1 MEEGNKKRKSERQKS
16 TIAESGPKES
26 FDTKRSFHY
35 IMRKLRHRQLT
46 NNTMKR
52 EKTKLGSLEMQLLA
66 YVQLLKKDLIRT
78 GEVSP
83 IIGISSKQERELLS
97 RMARSGLI
105 IRLKRGIYLVPP
117 RMPSGGRWAVSEYF
131 ILSKL
136 MAVLSGKYQIS
147 GPNAFNFYGYDDQ
160 VPNRVYVYNNRIFGE
175 KNIGGTEFVFIK
187 TSDSRLG
194 SINKL
199 KTPDGV
205 EAIMASRP
213 RALLDAIYDW
223 SRYNTIPRAYG
234 WVVSSI
240 EKESEFAQELVA
252 TTLKYGN
259 KATVR
264 RIGYLLSLCGVADV
278 QLTKLKR
285 KLGSSKSLIPWIP
298 GRDGKGSIN
307 RDWGLIIN
315 GSLPK

>member
-1 MEEGNKKRKSERQKS
+1 
-16 TIAESGPKES
+16 
-26 FDTKRSFHY
+26 
-35 IMRKLRHRQLT
+35 
-46 NNTMKR
+46 MKR
-52 EKTKLGSLEMQLLA
+52 GKTELGSLEMQLLA
-66 YVQLLKKDLIRT
+66 YVQLRKKDMIKT
-78 GEVSP
+78 GEMSSFLA
-83 IIGISSKQERELLS
+83 ISSKQERELLS

-105 IRLKRGIYLVPP
+105 IRLKRGVYLVPP
-117 RMPSGGRWAVSEYF
+117 RMPSGGRWAASEYL

-136 MAVLSGKYQIS
+136 MTVLEGKYQIS

-175 KNIGGTEFVFIK
+175 KNIGGVEFVFIK

-194 SINKL
+194 SIKRFR
-199 KTPDGV
+199 TPDGA
-205 EAIMASRP
+205 EAIMASRA

-240 EKESEFAQELVA
+240 EKEPEFAQELTG

-259 KATVR
+259 KGTMR

-298 GRDGKGSIN
+298 GQGEKGSID

-315 GSLPK
+315 GNLPE

>member
-1 MEEGNKKRKSERQKS
+1 M
-16 TIAESGPKES
+16 
-26 FDTKRSFHY
+26 
-35 IMRKLRHRQLT
+35 
-46 NNTMKR
+46 
-52 EKTKLGSLEMQLLA
+52 
-66 YVQLLKKDLIRT
+66 
-78 GEVSP
+78 
-83 IIGISSKQERELLS
+83 LS

-136 MAVLSGKYQIS
+136 MALLDGKYQIS

-160 VPNRVYVYNNRIFGE
+160 VPNRVYVYNNRILGE
-175 KNIGGTEFVFIK
+175 KNIGGVEFVFIK

-194 SINKL
+194 SVRRF

-205 EAIMASRP
+205 DAIMASKART
-213 RALLDAIYDW
+213 LLDAIYDW

-234 WVVSSI
+234 WVFSSI
-240 EKESEFAQELVA
+240 KKEPEFARELIE

-259 KATVR
+259 KGTMR
-264 RIGYLLSLCGVADV
+264 RMGYLLSLCGVVDV
-278 QLTKLKR
+278 QLRKLKR

-315 GSLPK
+315 GSLP

>member
-1 MEEGNKKRKSERQKS
+1 M
-16 TIAESGPKES
+16 
-26 FDTKRSFHY
+26 
-35 IMRKLRHRQLT
+35 
-46 NNTMKR
+46 NNRMKR
-52 EKTKLGSLEMQLLA
+52 GKTELGSLEMQLLA
-66 YVQLLKKDLIRT
+66 YVQLRKKDMIKT
-78 GEVSP
+78 GEMSP
-83 IIGISSKQERELLS
+83 FLAISSKQERELLS

-105 IRLKRGIYLVPP
+105 IRLKRGVYLVPP
-117 RMPSGGRWAVSEYF
+117 RMPSGGRWTVSEYL

-136 MAVLSGKYQIS
+136 MTVLEGKYQIS

-175 KNIGGTEFVFIK
+175 KNIGGVEFVFIR

-194 SINKL
+194 SIKRFR
-199 KTPDGV
+199 TPDGV
-205 EAIMASRP
+205 EAIMASRA

-240 EKESEFAQELVA
+240 EKEPEFAQELA
-252 TTLKYGN
+252 GTTLKYGN
-259 KATVR
+259 KGTMR

-298 GRDGKGSIN
+298 GQGEKGSID

-315 GSLPK
+315 GTLPK

>member
-1 MEEGNKKRKSERQKS
+1 
-16 TIAESGPKES
+16 
-26 FDTKRSFHY
+26 
-35 IMRKLRHRQLT
+35 
-46 NNTMKR
+46 MKR
-52 EKTKLGSLEMQLLA
+52 DKTKLGSLEMQLLA
-66 YVQLLKKDLIRT
+66 YAQLRKKDLIQT
-78 GEVSP
+78 GEMSS
-83 IIGISSKQERELLS
+83 ILGISSRQEWKLLS

-136 MAVLSGKYQIS
+136 MALLDGKYQIS

-160 VPNRVYVYNNRIFGE
+160 VPNRVYVYNNRILGE
-175 KNIGGTEFVFIK
+175 KNIGGVEFVFIK

-194 SINKL
+194 SVRRF

-205 EAIMASRP
+205 DAIMASKART
-213 RALLDAIYDW
+213 LLDAIYDW

-234 WVVSSI
+234 WVFSSI
-240 EKESEFAQELVA
+240 KKEPEFARELIE

-259 KATVR
+259 KGTMR
-264 RIGYLLSLCGVADV
+264 RMGYLLSLCGVVDV
-278 QLTKLKR
+278 QLRKLKR

>member
-1 MEEGNKKRKSERQKS
+1 M
-16 TIAESGPKES
+16 
-26 FDTKRSFHY
+26 RSFHY
-35 IMRKLRHRQLT
+35 IMRKLRVRQLM
-46 NNTMKR
+46 NNRMKR
-52 EKTKLGSLEMQLLA
+52 GKTELGSLEMQLLA
-66 YVQLLKKDLIRT
+66 YVQLRKKDMIKT
-78 GEVSP
+78 GEMSSFLA
-83 IIGISSKQERELLS
+83 ISSKQERELLS

-105 IRLKRGIYLVPP
+105 IRLKRGVYLVPP
-117 RMPSGGRWAVSEYF
+117 RMPSGGRWAASEYL

-136 MAVLSGKYQIS
+136 MTVLEGKYQIS

-175 KNIGGTEFVFIK
+175 KNIGRVEFVFIK

-194 SINKL
+194 SIKRFR
-199 KTPDGV
+199 TPDGV
-205 EAIMASRP
+205 EAIMASRA

-240 EKESEFAQELVA
+240 EKEPEFAQELTG

-259 KATVR
+259 KGTMR

-298 GRDGKGSIN
+298 GQREKGSID

-315 GSLPK
+315 GDLPE

>member
-1 MEEGNKKRKSERQKS
+1 
-16 TIAESGPKES
+16 
-26 FDTKRSFHY
+26 
-35 IMRKLRHRQLT
+35 MRKLRVRQLM
-46 NNTMKR
+46 NNRMKR
-52 EKTKLGSLEMQLLA
+52 GKTELGSLEMQLLA
-66 YVQLLKKDLIRT
+66 YVQLRKKDMIKT
-78 GEVSP
+78 GEMSSFLA
-83 IIGISSKQERELLS
+83 ISSKQERELLS

-105 IRLKRGIYLVPP
+105 IRLKRGVYLVPP
-117 RMPSGGRWAVSEYF
+117 RMPSGGRWAASEYL

-136 MAVLSGKYQIS
+136 MTVLEGKYQIS

-175 KNIGGTEFVFIK
+175 KNIGGVEFVFIK

-194 SINKL
+194 SIKRFR
-199 KTPDGV
+199 TPDGV
-205 EAIMASRP
+205 EAIMASRA

-240 EKESEFAQELVA
+240 EKEPEFAQELTG

-259 KATVR
+259 KGTMR

-298 GRDGKGSIN
+298 GQGEKGSID

-315 GSLPK
+315 GNLPE